1 MRTKGEFNMSAATGG
16 KVGFIQRLLHGA
28 GSGKRPQTTF
38 GARVLVIDDSATV
51 CAAVSRMLVSE
62 DYRVLTAADGQA
74 GIALAISEQ
83 PALIFLDVVMP
94 GLNGFDVLRALRLD
108 PRTQSIPIVM
118 ISGNTQ
124 ATEQFYLQRFGADD
138 FMKKPFRPDE
148 IYHCIG
154 ELVLAGRL
162 AERSAADASGVGAAA
177 PAHAG
182 EPLANTA
189 EIL

>member
-1 MRTKGEFNMSAATGG
+1 MSAATGG

-62 DYRVLTAADGQA
+62 EYRVLTAADGQA

>member
-1 MRTKGEFNMSAATGG
+1 MSAATGG

-83 PALIFLDVVMP
+83 PALLFLDVVMP
-94 GLNGFDVLRALRLD
+94 ELDGGEVFTQFRTDPVLKHTPIIFLTSIVRQKEVDEHKGMIGGSFFLAKPVNADGL
-108 PRTQSIPIVM
+108 I
-118 ISGNTQ
+118 
-124 ATEQFYLQRFGADD
+124 GAI
-138 FMKKPFRPDE
+138 E
-148 IYHCIG
+148 EH
-154 ELVLAGRL
+154 LH
-162 AERSAADASGVGAAA
+162 S
-177 PAHAG
+177 
-182 EPLANTA
+182 
-189 EIL
+189 